1 MTSTCVKHIWAG
13 DDVDLKLD
21 IKSVGYDMGT
31 VLHDI
36 RLDFTGPAM
45 LLIAG
50 RNGVGK
56 STLLR
61 SVVGLVPRIEGD
73 IRVAGFDP
81 HNTAPDALARKGIT
95 LMPQEGG
102 VFDDLTVEENLVL
115 TKSRSMAEEVLEILP
130 GWSERMRQRA
140 GTLSGGE
147 RKILGLARALGQNP
161 AVLLVDE
168 PTEGVW
174 HEFVP
179 KITDLLA
186 AHAQKALVV
195 VVEQNL
201 SNFVKAADYIVVL
214 EQGTIA
220 LQGKP
225 SDVAS
230 DPALEA
236 LLTL

>member
-1 MTSTCVKHIWAG
+1 MDT
-13 DDVDLKLD
+13 VDLSFKVN
-21 IKSVGYDMGT
+21 SVGYGVGT
-31 VLHDI
+31 VLRDI
-36 RLDFTGPAM
+36 SLEFSGPGM

-56 STLLR
+56 STLMR
-61 SVVGLVPRIEGD
+61 SLVGLVPRVDGE
-73 IRVAGFDP
+73 IRIAGCNP
-81 HNTAPDALARKGIT
+81 LEMPSDALAREGIT

-102 VFDDLTVEENLVL
+102 VFDDLTVDENIIL
-115 TKSRSMAEEVLEILP
+115 TKSRAAAEEVLEILP
-130 GWSERMRQRA
+130 GWSERMRQKA

-147 RKILGLARALGQNP
+147 RKILGLARAIGQDP
-161 AVLLVDE
+161 SALLVDE

-179 KITDLLA
+179 EVTNYLA
-186 AHAQKALVV
+186 QRAQKALVV

-201 SNFVKAADYIVVL
+201 SNFVEVADFIVVL

-225 SDVAS
+225 SDVAT

>member
-1 MTSTCVKHIWAG
+1 MDLNI
-13 DDVDLKLD
+13 DV
-21 IKSVGYDMGT
+21 KSVGYGMGT
-31 VLHDI
+31 VL
-36 RLDFTGPAM
+36 RNVSLDFAGPGM

-61 SVVGLVPRIEGD
+61 SVLGLVPHIEGE
-73 IRVAGFDP
+73 IRIAGLNPLD
-81 HNTAPDALARKGIT
+81 TASDALARSGIT
-95 LMPQEGG
+95 LMPQDGG
-102 VFDDLTVEENLVL
+102 VFDDLTVEENLIL
-115 TKSRSMAEEVLEILP
+115 TKSRTMAEDVLEILP

-147 RKILGLARALGQNP
+147 RKILGLARAIGQDP
-161 AVLLVDE
+161 SILLVDE

-174 HEFVP
+174 HDFVP
-179 KITDLLA
+179 KVTDHLA
-186 AHAQKALVV
+186 KVARKALVV

-201 SNFVKAADYIVVL
+201 ANFIDSTDFIVVL

-220 LQGKP
+220 LRGKP
-225 SDVAS
+225 KDVAS

>member
-1 MTSTCVKHIWAG
+1 MNTVELSFKV
-13 DDVDLKLD
+13 
-21 IKSVGYDMGT
+21 KSVGYGLGT
-31 VLHDI
+31 VLQDI
-36 RLDFTGPAM
+36 SLDFSGPGM

-61 SVVGLVPRIEGD
+61 SLLGLVPHVDGEIRI
-73 IRVAGFDP
+73 AGCNP
-81 HNTAPDALARKGIT
+81 REMSSDALARHGIT

-115 TKSRSMAEEVLEILP
+115 TKSRAAAEEILEILP
-130 GWSERMRQRA
+130 GWSERMRQKA

-147 RKILGLARALGQNP
+147 RKILGLARAIGQDP
-161 AVLLVDE
+161 SVLLVDE

-174 HEFVP
+174 HDFAP
-179 KITDLLA
+179 KVTDYLA
-186 AHAQKALVV
+186 LHARKALVI

-201 SNFVKAADYIVVL
+201 SNFVAAADFIVVL

-220 LQGKP
+220 LEGKP
-225 SDVAS
+225 GDVAS